1 MLANCDLVLLSS
13 QLKGRCSEHCSLE
26 EGKDPK
32 KTLGADLPQ
41 DRRPCL
47 YLSSPMEN

>member
-1 MLANCDLVLLSS
+1 MVI
-13 QLKGRCSEHCSLE
+13 E
-26 EGKDPK
+26 EKQRLK
-32 KTLGADLPQ
+32 KTMDADLPQ

>member
-1 MLANCDLVLLSS
+1 MYGSNGV
-13 QLKGRCSEHCSLE
+13 G
-26 EGKDPK
+26 K
-32 KTLGADLPQ
+32 KTMGADLPQ

>member
-1 MLANCDLVLLSS
+1 MRPKQKSHPLTQVVLT
-13 QLKGRCSEHCSLE
+13 GRA
-26 EGKDPK
+26 K
-32 KTLGADLPQ
+32 KTMGADLPQ